1 MRSQA
6 GDAPGSGTRRWQ
18 GLTATALALVAVTAL
33 AACGGKSDEQK
44 VRDVVNGFDKTL
56 FDNKFSQACGY
67 LSDNLV
73 TSMFHSP
80 KGCISA
86 IETHN
91 PATEGGT
98 IKSVA
103 VHGDRA
109 TVVAQG
115 VTEGPAAIELQKQGG
130 TWKITG
136 PSKYFRG

>member
-1 MRSQA
+1 A
-6 GDAPGSGTRRWQ
+6 A
-18 GLTATALALVAVTAL
+18 ALVLSVGGTL
-33 AACGGKSDEQK
+33 SACGGKSDKQK

-56 FDNKFSQACGY
+56 FDNKYSQACGY
-67 LSDNLV
+67 LSDKLV
-73 TSMFHSP
+73 TSVFHGT

-86 IETHN
+86 IATHN
-91 PATEGGT
+91 PSTEGGT

-115 VTEGPAAIELQKQGG
+115 VSAAPSALELRKQSG

-136 PSKYFRG
+136 P

>member
-1 MRSQA
+1 M
-6 GDAPGSGTRRWQ
+6 T
-18 GLTATALALVAVTAL
+18 LALVAAIAL
-33 AACGGKSDEQK
+33 GACGGKSDEQK
-44 VRDVVNGFDKTL
+44 VRGVVNSFDKAL
-56 FDNKFSQACGY
+56 LDNKFSQACGY
-67 LSDNLV
+67 LSDTLV
-73 TSMFHSP
+73 TSVFHGA

-98 IKSVA
+98 IKRVA

-136 PSKYFRG
+136 PLKYFRG

>member
-1 MRSQA
+1 VEHSA
-6 GDAPGSGTRRWQ
+6 GTRQSRR
-18 GLTATALALVAVTAL
+18 ATAVAAVALGIAFGL

-44 VRDVVNGFDKTL
+44 VREVVNGFDKTL
-56 FDNKFSQACGY
+56 LDNKFRQACGY
-67 LSDNLV
+67 LSNTLV
-73 TSMFHSP
+73 TSVFHNTN
-80 KGCISA
+80 GCISA

-91 PATEGGT
+91 PSTEGGT

-115 VTEGPAAIELQKQGG
+115 VTAAPSAIELRKQGG

-136 PSKYFRG
+136 PLKYFRG